1 MLKIRWEGTNIIVDG
16 IADEK
21 YENWMKSEVKFTTIL
36 SSKLGL
42 NDSEMEIEW
51 AQRIGQYQEGG
62 KPRKNVVKLLRFK
75 DKQSIMSSAKKLKG
89 TNIIFY

>member
-1 MLKIRWEGTNIIVDG
+1 MDGFLVKMDYVENQMRRTNIIVDG

-42 NDSEMEIEW
+42 NDSEMEIE
-51 AQRIGQYQEGG
+51 
-62 KPRKNVVKLLRFK
+62 
-75 DKQSIMSSAKKLKG
+75 
-89 TNIIFY
+89 